1 MMGCQGYRGAIDW
14 KIGHL
19 VLQVSC
25 PRDFVCVTL
34 TWALVPAFGM
44 SLVHACLYQAGW
56 SQGTEMSTGAIRD
69 MWPYESTFELKGN
82 FVYTD
87 EGTRIY
93 KRKNA
98 SSQWELLL

>member
-1 MMGCQGYRGAIDW
+1 
-14 KIGHL
+14 
-19 VLQVSC
+19 
-25 PRDFVCVTL
+25 
-34 TWALVPAFGM
+34 
-44 SLVHACLYQAGW
+44 
-56 SQGTEMSTGAIRD
+56 MSTGAIRD

-98 SSQWELLL
+98 SSQ